1 MVNPTKQLRWLNN
14 GMDLK
19 DRIREAFAST
29 GLTQTAFGLK
39 IGVSKGAV
47 SQWLSGANQDLRAA
61 NAQAI
66 EQLTGYRAGWLISGE
81 GPKFEAPSSNGIASI
96 HGDDEA
102 PAPGTPIPSSSLRRI
117 WVVGKGS
124 AGRLPERIWEDA
136 AYPVGASDMFAD
148 LGSSDPDAF
157 LSEVTG
163 QSMYP
168 KYENR
173 NFALIEPGTTID
185 VEDCVLVRLLD
196 GQTMLKRLLSRRNG
210 SITLGS
216 YNDPHI
222 LHYDDEDISWMYYAA
237 HEVPRKKIKT
247 RY

>member
-1 MVNPTKQLRWLNN
+1 
-14 GMDLK
+14 MDLK

-29 GLTQTAFGLK
+29 GLTQTAFGAK

-47 SQWLSGANQDLRAA
+47 SQWLSGTNQDLRAA

-66 EQLTGYRAGWLISGE
+66 EQLTGYRAGWLINGE
-81 GPKFEAPSSNGIASI
+81 GAKFEAPAANGKASI
-96 HGDDEA
+96 EHDEEA
-102 PAPGTPIPSSSLRRI
+102 PAPGTPIPASSLRRI
-117 WVVGKGS
+117 WVIGKGS
-124 AGRLPERIWEDA
+124 GGRLPERIWEGA
-136 AYPVGASDMFAD
+136 AYPIGASDMYAE

-157 LSEVTG
+157 LSEVIG

-173 NFALIEPGTTID
+173 NFALIEPGTPID
-185 VEDCVLVRLLD
+185 IEDCVLVRLLD
-196 GQTMLKRLLSRRNG
+196 GQTLLKRLLSRRNG
-210 SITLGS
+210 ITLAS
-216 YNDPHI
+216 YNDPEI
-222 LHYDDEDISWMYYAA
+222 LNFEEDDIGWMYYAA